1 MCARTHARVTGSWR
15 SWGPENYRRRHPVR
29 GPMTGRM
36 TVTEQREDLQN
47 RTCATCACVYAME
60 APRIQ
65 TDLRGKTAAQTPT
78 LYICRLNPPL
88 LLATP
93 EGPRLQ
99 QQQTFPYMSCWHW
112 TEPGT
117 LPGDKFPSGKTTTH
131 VRV

>member
-1 MCARTHARVTGSWR
+1 VSA
-15 SWGPENYRRRHPVR
+15 EK
-29 GPMTGRM
+29 
-36 TVTEQREDLQN
+36 EDLKG

-60 APRIQ
+60 TPRIQ
-65 TDLRGKTAAQTPT
+65 VPGRGAVGAGTPT

-117 LPGDKFPSGKTTTH
+117 LPGDKFPAGETTPH
-131 VRV
+131 IRL